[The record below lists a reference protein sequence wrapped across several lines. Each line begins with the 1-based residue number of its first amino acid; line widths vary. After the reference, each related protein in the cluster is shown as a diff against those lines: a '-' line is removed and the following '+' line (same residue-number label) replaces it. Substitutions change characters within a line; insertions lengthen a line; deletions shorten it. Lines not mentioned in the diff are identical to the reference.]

1 MFQAKGKEEGLSHD
15 FGHPDDIHGI
25 ERKVLCSDLM
35 SEKDDDDVRG
45 SDDGDLVYVGPCIL
59 TYTHTHINTHIN
71 T

>member
-1 MFQAKGKEEGLSHD
+1 MYQPKSKEGLSYD

-45 SDDGDLVYVGPCIL
+45 SDDGDLVYAARSSF
-59 TYTHTHINTHIN
+59 HT
-71 T
+71 